1 MTIPNTLIKGTLGG
15 EALLSVRYS
24 SFSPDLPVIK
34 WQLKREKSVTVVQSI
49 GTDIIG
55 TLRPEY
61 RDRILVF
68 ENGTLLL
75 HNLRLTDDGTY
86 DVEISITDDTFTGE
100 GSITLT
106 VDGRRTSLIVRFYLF
121 LCCLDPFYRAGT
133 MESSD
138 EEEVRTFVKVM
149 TEKYSPENFPY
160 GQGVVALC
168 SPPGSPNK
176 DRLFLPSIL
185 VLNQCGI
192 SKAGDRTDIA
202 AFCAHVV
209 ELDLSHNQLNDWVE
223 IGAIVSNVPHLDFL
237 NLSMNP
243 LSGVELEP
251 SMADVFCRVRQL
263 VLINT
268 HVSWNTV
275 HTLTKHTP
283 ELEELFLCLN
293 GYDTVPESQT
303 SCPSLRLLQI
313 TDNHLR
319 EWAEVRKFGLMY
331 PSLSTLVLANNN
343 LDSVGD
349 TQETLQC
356 LFPNL
361 RSINLNNSGLSK
373 WEDIERLSFFPKLE
387 EVKVKGIPLLEPY
400 TAHERHSLL
409 LAQLPSVVVLN
420 GGAVSKGE
428 REDAERFFVRYYQEC
443 PEQELPQRYHI
454 LVSKYG
460 QLAPLAEVDLSPR
473 STMVDVRWGERVEAV
488 SLRLEQTVG
497 DLRKQLKALLQLP
510 TNGIRLFYINREMCS
525 VLGPEELKC
534 GSRAL
539 HSYSI
544 RDGDEILVVP
554 KVKSRCS
561 PSDL

>member
-1 MTIPNTLIKGTLGG
+1 M
-15 EALLSVRYS
+15 E
-24 SFSPDLPVIK
+24 
-34 WQLKREKSVTVVQSI
+34 
-49 GTDIIG
+49 
-55 TLRPEY
+55 
-61 RDRILVF
+61 
-68 ENGTLLL
+68 
-75 HNLRLTDDGTY
+75 
-86 DVEISITDDTFTGE
+86 
-100 GSITLT
+100 
-106 VDGRRTSLIVRFYLF
+106 SL
-121 LCCLDPFYRAGT
+121 
-133 MESSD
+133 SSD

-149 TEKYSPENFPY
+149 SEKYNPENFPY
-160 GQGVVALC
+160 GQGVVVLC

-185 VLNQCGI
+185 VLNHCGI

-223 IGAIVSNVPHLDFL
+223 ICTIVSNVPHLDFL

-251 SMADVFCRVRQL
+251 SMADVFSRVRQV

-275 HTLTKHTP
+275 HTLTKHAP

-293 GYDTVPESQT
+293 GYDTVSESQT

-313 TDNHLR
+313 TENHLR
-319 EWAEVRKFGLMY
+319 EWAEVRKFGMMY

-420 GGAVSKGE
+420 GGAVFNGE
-428 REDAERFFVRYYQEC
+428 REDAERFFIRYYQDC
-443 PEQELPQRYHI
+443 PEQELPQRYHA

-525 VLGPEELKC
+525 VVGPEELKC

-561 PSDL
+561 SSDL